1 MHEILNWNDLRVFLA
16 VARAG
21 GLAGATT
28 STRLSAPTLGRRM
41 LALEHALGAVLFVR
55 HRLGYDL
62 TEFGR
67 QLLIQ
72 AEGLE
77 ERALAVERWRA
88 AIDPTAVVRIAA
100 GAWTSGFIA
109 RHSRELLQG
118 AGSLRL
124 EIVTGSAVADLSR
137 REANLGLRNRRPET
151 GGLAGRRL
159 GRVAFA
165 AYGARALLESNPAA
179 VRRERFGACDW
190 VILAQPGPTVPSAQW
205 LERQLARKP
214 GITCTDHQALLAA
227 AIAGAGLCVLP
238 CFVGDGEPGLHRA
251 SEAIPELEHEQWLV
265 SHDDDRHNRPIRGM
279 ADRLHRLMLKNSQLF
294 AGELASGD
302 VARFT
307 RGQGGSSTSKGET
320 T

>member
-1 MHEILNWNDLRVFLA
+1 MNEMLDWDDLRVFLA

-41 LALEHALGAVLFVR
+41 LALERALGAVLFVR
-55 HRLGYDL
+55 HRAGYDL
-62 TEFGR
+62 TEAGR
-67 QLLIQ
+67 QLLDQ

-118 AGSLRL
+118 AGSPRL

-137 REANLGLRNRRPET
+137 RAANLGLRNRRPET

-159 GRVAFA
+159 GRVTFA
-165 AYGARALLESNPAA
+165 VYGAPALLESDPAA
-179 VRRERFGACDW
+179 CDDQRFGECDW

-214 GITCTDHQALLAA
+214 RVACSDPQALLAA
-227 AIAGAGLCVLP
+227 ATAGAGLCVLP
-238 CFVGDGEPGLHRA
+238 CFVGDGEPSLRRA
-251 SEAIPELEHEQWLV
+251 SATIPELEHEQWLV
-265 SHDDDRHNRPIRGM
+265 SHDDDRHNRPIRRI
-279 ADRLHRLMLKNSQLF
+279 ADRLHRLMRNNRRLF
-294 AGELASGD
+294 AGELASSD
-302 VARFT
+302 VSRFT
-307 RGQGGSSTSKGET
+307 NGRGGLRASQGET
-320 T
+320 K